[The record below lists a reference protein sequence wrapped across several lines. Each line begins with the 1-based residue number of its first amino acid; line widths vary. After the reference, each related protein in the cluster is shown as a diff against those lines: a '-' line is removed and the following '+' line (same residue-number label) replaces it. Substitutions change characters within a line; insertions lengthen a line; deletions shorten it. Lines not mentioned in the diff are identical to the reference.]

1 MTNTCIVIG
10 GGISGL
16 STAYYLNKAGFRP
29 TLVEQSTRLGG
40 VIQTEHV
47 HGCTLEAGPDS
58 FLSIKPAALELIRE
72 VGLGDQIIG
81 SNDSQRATFILK
93 RGKLEP
99 LPDGMMMMIPT
110 KIMPV
115 VRSGL
120 LGWGAKLK
128 MGLEYFRRPSKHE
141 DRSVRDFLV
150 DHYGEESVDYLAE
163 PLLAGVYG
171 GDPGQLSANSVL
183 TRFVELETKYGSLT
197 RAVLTQPRPK
207 NGGSLFKT
215 LKPGLGA
222 LVNALTP
229 SLHLVH
235 GAAEALERDGSR
247 WRVKVNGDWI
257 HGDAIILALRAYQAG
272 ALLEPHEPALAGL
285 LSAIPYTSSLTLSL
299 GYRRSDITHPLNGF
313 GFLVP
318 KRERKHLKAC
328 TWVHKKFDH
337 RVPDDQVVMRCFM
350 SGESLD
356 QGDAALVEI
365 ARAELLAIMG
375 VTATPSFHTVHR
387 WPGSMAQYTVGHQ
400 RRIEEVQLRL
410 RALPNLRVIGNFF
423 DGIGIPDCVRLGKQ
437 AAHRSL
443 PVTAP

>member
-1 MTNTCIVIG
+1 
-10 GGISGL
+10 
-16 STAYYLNKAGFRP
+16 
-29 TLVEQSTRLGG
+29 
-40 VIQTEHV
+40 
-47 HGCTLEAGPDS
+47 
-58 FLSIKPAALELIRE
+58 
-72 VGLGDQIIG
+72 
-81 SNDSQRATFILK
+81 
-93 RGKLEP
+93 
-99 LPDGMMMMIPT
+99 MMMIPT

-115 VRSGL
+115 VKSGL
-120 LGWGAKLK
+120 LGWGTKLK
-128 MGLEYFRRPSKHE
+128 MGMEYFRRPSKHE

-207 NGGSLFKT
+207 NGGSLFRT

-229 SLHLVH
+229 SLDLVL
-235 GAAEALERDGSR
+235 GTVEALERDGAH
-247 WRVKVNGDWI
+247 WRVRVNGDWI
-257 HGDAIILALRAYQAG
+257 HGDAIILAVRAYQAG
-272 ALLEPHEPALAGL
+272 ALLEPHEPSLAGL

-299 GYRRSDITHPLNGF
+299 GYQRADITHPLNGF

-318 KRERKHLKAC
+318 KRERKHVKAC

-356 QGDAALVEI
+356 QSDAALVEI
-365 ARAELLAIMG
+365 ARGELRDIMG

-400 RRIEEVQLRL
+400 NRIEEVQSRL
-410 RALPNLRVIGNFF
+410 RALPNLQVIGNFF

-437 AAHRSL
+437 AADRSVR
-443 PVTAP
+443 PSTSPANAAVP